1 MVESHVTLNDY
12 HNLTR
17 WLAWVAESG
26 YAVGC
31 KPITRGFE
39 SPPMLQSSSKNSG
52 SACSHVTRL
61 TRRRQTMKLV
71 MVNGGHST
79 RE

>member
-26 YAVGC
+26 YAVDC
-31 KPITRGFE
+31 KSIHGGSNP
-39 SPPMLQSSSKNSG
+39 PPMLQYSG
-52 SACSHVTRL
+52 STIHNLLKL
-61 TRRRQTMKLV
+61 TEFTCDSSGTSR
-71 MVNGGHST
+71 SD
-79 RE
+79 E